1 MPSEELL
8 DAVRQSTL
16 RPSFANS
23 RDYKGPDF
31 ESYIEPKFYRGDMPA
46 WQGFLIR
53 DQLRQNNEIYA
64 FNEPH
69 IAEVE
74 LRGVQVSPV
83 IPTGIY
89 KKNTVA
95 RVYYWKDSKQIMKRY
110 RLISL
115 DDVNP
120 QQITDQVMQ
129 NLLSSML
136 EWSAEYWGSKFM
148 NAITFGIG
156 KPVSEGI
163 KLLKREIDGSDVY
176 GVWVQ
181 EGSLTEN
188 LSSVTGYAPS
198 VGLLESLGLDP
209 ATLKPKDEQA
219 VAGRGR
225 NALPLLLTGAGLVT
239 GQIWLSGLG
248 LLLRLRG

>member
-46 WQGFLIR
+46 WQGLLIR
-53 DQLRQNNEIYA
+53 DQLRRNGEIYA

-69 IAEVE
+69 IAEFE
-74 LRGVQVSPV
+74 LRGFQVSPV

-188 LSSVTGYAPS
+188 LSTVTGRAPS
-198 VGLLESLGLDP
+198 VGLLESMGLDRQ
-209 ATLKPKDEQA
+209 TISEQA
-219 VAGRGR
+219 GAGRGR

-239 GQIWLSGLG
+239 GNLWLSGIG
-248 LLLRLRG
+248 LLLRLRR

>member
-1 MPSEELL
+1 MPSEELI

-16 RPSFANS
+16 RPSFSNS

-46 WQGFLIR
+46 WQGLLIR
-53 DQLRQNNEIYA
+53 DQLRQNGEIYA

-69 IAEVE
+69 ITEFE
-74 LRGVQVSPV
+74 LRGFQVSPV

-89 KKNTVA
+89 KKNTIA
-95 RVYYWKDSKQIMKRY
+95 RVYYWKDGQQIMKRY

-136 EWSAEYWGSKFM
+136 EWSAEFWGSKFM

-163 KLLKREIDGSDVY
+163 KLLKREIDGIDVY

-188 LSSVTGYAPS
+188 LSAVTCLLYTSDAADEEDSVD
-198 VGLLESLGLDP
+198 LGILS
-209 ATLKPKDEQA
+209 Q
-219 VAGRGR
+219 
-225 NALPLLLTGAGLVT
+225 LVT
-239 GQIWLSGLG
+239 NQKTLPSWHISTVEFWFDIRFKVWTFIISTIGKTWS
-248 LLLRLRG
+248 

>member
-1 MPSEELL
+1 MPSEELI

-23 RDYKGPDF
+23 RDYKGPNF
-31 ESYIEPKFYRGDMPA
+31 ESYINPNFYRGDMSA
-46 WQGFLIR
+46 WQGLLIR
-53 DQLRQNNEIYA
+53 DQLRQNGEIYA

-69 IAEVE
+69 ITEFE
-74 LRGVQVSPV
+74 LRGFQVSPV

-95 RVYYWKDSKQIMKRY
+95 RVYYWKDGKQIMKRY

-120 QQITDQVMQ
+120 QQITDQVFQ
-129 NLLSSML
+129 NLLSSMV
-136 EWSAEYWGSKFM
+136 EWSAEFWGSKFM

-156 KPVSEGI
+156 KPVSEGLNI
-163 KLLKREIDGSDVY
+163 LKSEIDGSDVY

-188 LSSVTGYAPS
+188 LSTVTGRAPS
-198 VGLLESLGLDP
+198 VGLLDSMQLDNQ
-209 ATLKPKDEQA
+209 TISEQA
-219 VAGRGR
+219 STSGSP
-225 NALPLLLTGAGLVT
+225 LPLLLAGVGLVT
-239 GQIWLSGLG
+239 GNLWLSGIG
-248 LLLRLRG
+248 LLLRLRR

>member
-16 RPSFANS
+16 RPSFSNS
-23 RDYKGPDF
+23 RDYKGPNF
-31 ESYIEPKFYRGDMPA
+31 QSYINPNFYRGEMPA
-46 WQGFLIR
+46 WQGFVVR

-69 IAEVE
+69 ITEFE
-74 LRGVQVSPV
+74 LRGFQVSPV

-89 KKNTVA
+89 KKNTIA
-95 RVYYWKDSKQIMKRY
+95 RVYYWKDGQQIMKRY

-120 QQITDQVMQ
+120 QQITDQVFQ
-129 NLLSSML
+129 NFLSSMV
-136 EWSAEYWGSKFM
+136 EWSAEFWGSKFM

-156 KPVSEGI
+156 KPVSEGLNI
-163 KLLKREIDGSDVY
+163 LKREIDGSDVY

-188 LSSVTGYAPS
+188 LSTVTGRAPA
-198 VGLLESLGLDP
+198 VGLLDSMQLDNQ
-209 ATLKPKDEQA
+209 TISEQA
-219 VAGRGR
+219 STSGSP
-225 NALPLLLTGAGLVT
+225 LPLLLAGVGLVT
-239 GQIWLSGLG
+239 GNLWLSGIG
-248 LLLRLRG
+248 LLLRLRR

>member
-16 RPSFANS
+16 RPSFSNS
-23 RDYKGPDF
+23 RDYKGPNF
-31 ESYIEPKFYRGDMPA
+31 ESYINPNFYRGDMPA

-64 FNEPH
+64 FNEPQLT
-69 IAEVE
+69 EFE
-74 LRGVQVSPV
+74 LRGYQVSPT

-89 KKNTVA
+89 KKNTIA
-95 RVYYWKDSKQIMKRY
+95 RVYYWKDGQQIMKRY

-129 NLLSSML
+129 NLLSNMV
-136 EWSAEYWGSKFM
+136 EWSAEFWGSKFM

-156 KPVSEGI
+156 KPVSEGLDI
-163 KLLKREIDGSDVY
+163 LKREIDGSDVY

-188 LSSVTGYAPS
+188 LSAVTGRAPS
-198 VGLLESLGLDP
+198 VGLLDSMGLDNE
-209 ATLKPKDEQA
+209 TISKQA
-219 VAGRGR
+219 GTSGSP
-225 NALPLLLTGAGLVT
+225 LPLLLAGVGLVT
-239 GQIWLSGLG
+239 GNLWLSGIG
-248 LLLRLRG
+248 LLLRLRR

>member
-1 MPSEELL
+1 MPSEELI

-31 ESYIEPKFYRGDMPA
+31 ESYINPNFYRGNMPA
-46 WQGFLIR
+46 WQGLLIR

-64 FNEPH
+64 FNEPQLT
-69 IAEVE
+69 EFE
-74 LRGVQVSPV
+74 LRGFQVSPV

-95 RVYYWKDSKQIMKRY
+95 RVYYWKDGKQIMKRY

-120 QQITDQVMQ
+120 QQITEQVMQ
-129 NLLSSML
+129 NFLSSMV
-136 EWSAEYWGSKFM
+136 EWSAEFWGSKFM

-156 KPVSEGI
+156 KPVSQG
-163 KLLKREIDGSDVY
+163 LDMLKREIDGSDVY

-188 LSSVTGYAPS
+188 LSAVTGRAPS
-198 VGLLESLGLDP
+198 VGLLESMGLDNQ
-209 ATLKPKDEQA
+209 TISEQA
-219 VAGRGR
+219 GTSG
-225 NALPLLLTGAGLVT
+225 NALPLLLAGVGLVT
-239 GQIWLSGLG
+239 GNLWLSGIG
-248 LLLRLRG
+248 LLLRLRR